1 MSARGQSRIP
11 FRTIMKWN
19 AKICTFRTLADVSRT
34 ILDARGH
41 IAEHCGRVWIFLRTN
56 ADWSGQIAEFD
67 ADSRGVRVERVK
79 QNSVDIEH
87 WKYQLILN
95 PFYHTSISTTALR
108 TYLGREQTMK
118 IRITTRQ
125 LSWTKSRSVLFLFLG
140 FGHGCLR
147 RAALTSA
154 QDTLP
159 HGIVSWYRRDIN
171 PLFHS
176 ILVCSKFVPK
186 VTRVMTKVT

>member
-41 IAEHCGRVWIFLRTN
+41 IAELRGRVWIFSRTN

-79 QNSVDIEH
+79 N
-87 WKYQLILN
+87 
-95 PFYHTSISTTALR
+95 
-108 TYLGREQTMK
+108 
-118 IRITTRQ
+118 
-125 LSWTKSRSVLFLFLG
+125 
-140 FGHGCLR
+140 
-147 RAALTSA
+147 
-154 QDTLP
+154 
-159 HGIVSWYRRDIN
+159 
-171 PLFHS
+171 
-176 ILVCSKFVPK
+176 
-186 VTRVMTKVT
+186 